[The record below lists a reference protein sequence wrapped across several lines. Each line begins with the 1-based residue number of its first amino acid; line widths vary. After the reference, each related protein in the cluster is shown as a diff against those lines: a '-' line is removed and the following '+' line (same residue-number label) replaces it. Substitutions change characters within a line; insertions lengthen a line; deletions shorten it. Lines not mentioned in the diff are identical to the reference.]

1 MYDPKKTHTVV
12 QTIDVKI
19 EPSWKEVLKEEFS
32 KPYFHDLVQFVK
44 EEYQKHTVYPPGRQ
58 IFRAFEV
65 CPFHHT
71 KVVIIGQDPY
81 HGPGQA
87 HGLAFSV
94 NDGVPIP
101 PSLHNIFA
109 EVQEDVGTPPP
120 ASGNLE
126 RWARQGVLLLNAIL
140 TVRAREAGSHRGKGW
155 EQFTDAAIR
164 ALSQQKEHLVF
175 LLWGRYAQEKGKV
188 IDSTKHLVLEAPH
201 PSPLARGFRGCRHFS
216 KANAYLQAHG
226 KEAIVW

>member
-1 MYDPKKTHTVV
+1 V
-12 QTIDVKI
+12 QAIDVKI
-19 EPSWKEVLKEEFS
+19 EPSWKEALKEEFS
-32 KPYFHDLVQFVK
+32 KPYFHELVQFVK
-44 EEYQKHTVYPPGRQ
+44 EEYRKHTVYPPGRQ
-58 IFRAFEV
+58 IFRAFEA
-65 CPFHHT
+65 CPFDQT

-101 PSLHNIFA
+101 PSLRNIFA
-109 EVQEDVGTPPP
+109 EVHEDVGTPPP

-126 RWARQGVLLLNAIL
+126 RWAQQGVLLLNAIL

-155 EQFTDAAIR
+155 EQFTDAVIK
-164 ALSQQKEHLVF
+164 ALSEQKEHLVF
-175 LLWGRYAQEKGKV
+175 LLWGRYAQEKGRV
-188 IDSTKHLVLEAPH
+188 IDKTKHLVLEAPH

-216 KANAYLQAHG
+216 KANAYLRAHG
-226 KEAIVW
+226 QTPIVW

>member
-1 MYDPKKTHTVV
+1 M
-12 QTIDVKI
+12 QAIDVKI
-19 EPSWKEVLKEEFS
+19 EPSWKEALKEEFS
-32 KPYFHDLVQFVK
+32 KPYFHELVQFVK
-44 EEYQKHTVYPPGRQ
+44 EEYRKHTVYPPGRQ
-58 IFRAFEV
+58 IFRAFEA
-65 CPFHHT
+65 CPFDQT

-101 PSLHNIFA
+101 PSLRNIFA
-109 EVQEDVGTPPP
+109 EVHEDVGTPPP

-126 RWARQGVLLLNAIL
+126 RWAQQGVLLLNAIL

-155 EQFTDAAIR
+155 EQFTDAVIK
-164 ALSQQKEHLVF
+164 ALSEQKEHLVF
-175 LLWGRYAQEKGKV
+175 LLWGRYAQEKGRV
-188 IDSTKHLVLEAPH
+188 IDKTKHLVLEAPH

-216 KANAYLQAHG
+216 KANAYLRAHG
-226 KEAIVW
+226 QTPIVW

>member
-1 MYDPKKTHTVV
+1 M
-12 QTIDVKI
+12 DVKI
-19 EPSWKEVLKEEFS
+19 EPSWKEALKEEFS
-32 KPYFHDLVQFVK
+32 KPYFHELVQFVK
-44 EEYQKHTVYPPGRQ
+44 EEYRKHTVYPPGRQ
-58 IFRAFEV
+58 IFRAFEA
-65 CPFHHT
+65 CPFDQT

-101 PSLHNIFA
+101 PSLRNIFA
-109 EVQEDVGTPPP
+109 EVHEDVGTPPP

-126 RWARQGVLLLNAIL
+126 RWAQQGVLLLNAIL

-155 EQFTDAAIR
+155 EQFTDAVIK
-164 ALSQQKEHLVF
+164 ALSEQKEHLVF
-175 LLWGRYAQEKGKV
+175 LLWGRYAQEKGRV
-188 IDSTKHLVLEAPH
+188 IDKTKHLVLEAPH

-216 KANAYLQAHG
+216 KANAYLRAHG
-226 KEAIVW
+226 QTPIVW

>member
-1 MYDPKKTHTVV
+1 M
-12 QTIDVKI
+12 QAIDVKI
-19 EPSWKEVLKEEFS
+19 EPSWKEALKEEFS

-44 EEYQKHTVYPPGRQ
+44 EEYRNHTVYPPGKQ
-58 IFRAFEV
+58 IFRAFEA

-94 NDGVPIP
+94 NDGVAVP
-101 PSLHNIFA
+101 PSLRNIFA
-109 EVQEDVGTPPP
+109 EVHEDVGTPPP

-140 TVRAREAGSHRGKGW
+140 TVRARQAGSHRGKGW

-164 ALSQQKEHLVF
+164 ALSEQKENLVF

-188 IDSTKHLVLEAPH
+188 IDKTKHLVLEAPH

-216 KANAYLQAHG
+216 KTNAYLQAHG
-226 KEAIVW
+226 KEPIVW